1 MLSNL
6 FIGID
11 IGSSSLKALAIDADS
26 GRIAALA
33 RQPLPYERLQG
44 GGCEV
49 RAGAIHAALDQVLGA
64 VVQQLGS
71 QQAAAVRALSCTGH
85 GAGLYALDAKGDLV
99 LGRAVASTD
108 QRAQARAEALA
119 RQQGAA
125 LFDEAGCSPWAGQPT
140 MLAAELLGTDALQR
154 GAVHR
159 ILFAKDYLGYL
170 FTGELAT
177 DASDASTAGLLSLAT
192 GDWSARALAASG
204 LADIGAHSFAPLRPS
219 GQIIGQLLPARARG
233 WGLPAGLPVAMGA
246 IDLLAAMRAICAV
259 GAVGAQ
265 GRQRAVAV
273 LGTWCVNAVSGPV
286 REPKPAVGAIV
297 NFGAQGER
305 LYMDNSPSSMA
316 NIAWA
321 TAALGLPDAQALL
334 DLAMTAPLGAHGLHF
349 LPFVNGGGPGAGYVG
364 LRSQHTRADLARA
377 VVDAVAALHAR
388 QLGRLAACGLDVSQL
403 TVLGGG
409 ASDIRLVRLLAGF
422 LGRAVQ
428 RCADDESGARG
439 AAIFAALSQGLSG
452 AGAAGSPL
460 LAPCDTVEPDARQTH
475 HEADFMASFNDLI
488 DRSTANAAARH
499 TSSSNNKQ

>member
-11 IGSSSLKALAIDADS
+11 IGSSSLKALAIDAAS
-26 GRIAALA
+26 GRVAALA

-49 RAGAIHAALDQVLGA
+49 SAAAIHAALDRVLGDVA
-64 VVQQLGS
+64 QQLGS
-71 QQAAAVRALSCTGH
+71 QVSAVRGLACTGH
-85 GAGLYALDAKGDLV
+85 GAGLYALDAKGGLV
-99 LGRAVASTD
+99 GGRAVASTD

-125 LFDEAGCSPWAGQPT
+125 LFDEAGCAPWAGQPT

-170 FTGELAT
+170 LTGEMAT

-192 GDWSARALAASG
+192 GDWSTRALAASG
-204 LADIGAHSFAPLRPS
+204 LADIGAHSFALLRPS
-219 GQIIGQLLPARARG
+219 GQVIGQLLPARAQA

-246 IDLLAAMRAICAV
+246 IDLLAAMDAV
-259 GAVGAQ
+259 CAQ
-265 GRQRAVAV
+265 GRRRAVSV
-273 LGTWCVNAVSGPV
+273 LGTWCVNAVHGPV

-297 NFGAQGER
+297 NFGAPDQR

-334 DLAMTAPLGAHGLHF
+334 DLAMTAPLGAHSLRF

-388 QLGRLAACGLDVSQL
+388 QLGRLAACGLDVSAL

-422 LGRAVQ
+422 LGRAVE

-439 AAIFAALSQGLSG
+439 AAICAALSQGLHD
-452 AGAAGSPL
+452 AGSADSVL
-460 LAPCDTVEPDARQTH
+460 LAPRDTVEPDPAQAN
-475 HEADFMASFNDLI
+475 HEADFMAGFNELI
-488 DRSTANAAARH
+488 DRSTANAVARH
-499 TSSSNNKQ
+499 TNKQ